1 MRILVTGGCGF
12 IGSNFILRCF
22 EKFENVSIINVDA
35 MGIGSNPLNLKEL
48 KSSKYKFVRGN
59 ICNKTLLEKLIPKVD
74 HIVNFAAESH
84 VDRSIVN
91 PKDFIK
97 SNYLGVFNI
106 LEVLRNHKKIK
117 LLHISTDEVYGEILK
132 GKHVENDEM
141 NPSNPYSATKA
152 SAEMIIR
159 AYSRTYDLD
168 TTITRATNNFG
179 PRQFLEKLIPSTILS
194 ALRNETMQ
202 LHGNGSYKRQWI
214 YVNDH
219 CEALVKI
226 LKNWKSS
233 SIYNIAGNN
242 EVTNLNIVKKIMKI
256 MNKNNLI
263 SFGPDRPGQDRRYSI
278 SGNLLEKRTGFRAK
292 TNLDDALKHTIEWYV
307 SNRKWWEKISLQKI
321 NPTPWLKN
329 RQL

>member
-1 MRILVTGGCGF
+1 MKILVTGGYGF

-22 EKFENVSIINVDA
+22 EKFQNVSIINLDA
-35 MGIGSNPLNLKEL
+35 MLVGSNPLNLNEL
-48 KSSKYKFVRGN
+48 KNSKYKFVKGN
-59 ICNKTLLEKLIPKVD
+59 ICNKKLLEKLIPKVD
-74 HIVNFAAESH
+74 TIVNFAAESH
-84 VDRSIVN
+84 VDRSIAD

-97 SNYLGVFNI
+97 SNYLGVCNV
-106 LEVLRNHKKIK
+106 LEVLRNNKKIK

-132 GKHVENDEM
+132 GKHIENDEM

-152 SAEMIIR
+152 SAETMIR

-179 PRQFLEKLIPSTILS
+179 PRQFPDKLIPWTILS
-194 ALRNETMQ
+194 ALRNKTIQ
-202 LHGNGSYKRQWI
+202 LHGNASHKRQWI

-219 CEALVKI
+219 CDALLKI

-242 EVTNLNIVKKIMKI
+242 EIANLNIVKKIMKM
-256 MNKNNLI
+256 MNKKDLI

-278 SGNLLEKRTGFRAK
+278 SGVLLEKKTGFRAK
-292 TNLDDALKHTIEWYV
+292 TNLDAALKHTIEWYT
-307 SNRKWWEKISLQKI
+307 SNRKWWEKISFQKI
-321 NPTPWLKN
+321 TSTPWLKN
-329 RQL
+329 R

>member
-22 EKFENVSIINVDA
+22 EKFQNVSIINLDA
-35 MGIGSNPLNLKEL
+35 MVIGSNPLNLTEL
-48 KSSKYKFVRGN
+48 KNSKYKFVKGN
-59 ICNKTLLEKLIPKVD
+59 ICNKQLLEKLIPKVD

-84 VDRSIVN
+84 VDRSIVD

-97 SNYLGVFNI
+97 SNYLGVCNI

-132 GKHVENDEM
+132 GRHAENDEM

-152 SAEMIIR
+152 SAETMIR

-168 TTITRATNNFG
+168 TTVTRATNNFG
-179 PRQFLEKLIPSTILS
+179 PRQFPEKLIPSTILS
-194 ALRNETMQ
+194 ALKNETMQ

-219 CEALVKI
+219 CDALLKI
-226 LKNWKSS
+226 LKKWKSS
-233 SIYNIAGNN
+233 SVYNIAGNN
-242 EVTNLNIVKKIMKI
+242 EVSNLNIVKKIMKI
-256 MNKNNLI
+256 MNKDELI
-263 SFGPDRPGQDRRYSI
+263 SFGPDRPGQDRRYAI
-278 SGNLLEKRTGFRAK
+278 NGTRLQKKTGFQAK
-292 TNLDDALKHTIEWYV
+292 TDLNEALKQTIQWYID
-307 SNRKWWEKISLQKI
+307 NKKWRKKISFKKI
-321 NPTPWLKN
+321 SSTPWLKN
-329 RQL
+329 